1 MLRLYY
7 IIDFKEIKELLVH
20 YDPRHAA
27 LVQTFTGYLSMEIG
41 KRKDLVPSCGLL
53 NRLCSILLDL
63 EQL

>member
-20 YDPRHAA
+20 YPRHAA
-27 LVQTFTGYLSMEIG
+27 LVQSFTGYMSMEIG

-53 NRLCSILLDL
+53 NRLCRVLLDL